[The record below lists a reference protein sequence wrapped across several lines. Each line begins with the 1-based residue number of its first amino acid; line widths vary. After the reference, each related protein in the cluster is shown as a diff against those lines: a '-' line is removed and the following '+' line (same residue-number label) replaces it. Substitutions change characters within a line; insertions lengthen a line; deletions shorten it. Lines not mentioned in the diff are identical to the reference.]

1 MRRIASL
8 IARWL
13 APYIVEEITPAL
25 EPLAN
30 GCVIT
35 RQLVVEEI
43 TSALEPLAHGHV
55 ITRQMVEDLANHL
68 GYEITFD
75 LQTGAVTIHDLKR

>member
-25 EPLAN
+25 EPLA
-30 GCVIT
+30 
-35 RQLVVEEI
+35 
-43 TSALEPLAHGHV
+43 HGHV
-55 ITRQMVEDLANHL
+55 ITRQMIEELANHI
-68 GYEITFD
+68 GYEVTFD
-75 LQTGAVTIHDLKR
+75 LQTGAVTVHDLKR